1 MRDPSVRLRG
11 RDRCARQ
18 HRPVPAHAAPVRV
31 ASWPQQTAS
40 CLLTWSGWRD
50 SNPRPPAPKAGALTK
65 LRYIPCAAPVP
76 GRRHDLRP
84 TRASLRES
92 AEPVGS
98 PLLARLEAGQG
109 VRRVNGE
116 HLADLAADWPVP
128 MVRAACDRSDAARS
142 RRSAGGSTCLLL
154 CRVAHCLML
163 RSVSAVPQGWNA
175 AQRWSLAGA
184 LAGSGYATHG
194 CRLAGVAQW

>member
-1 MRDPSVRLRG
+1 VTVAA
-11 RDRCARQ
+11 ARSRSTPQ
-18 HRPVPAHAAPVRV
+18 SDDGQTILGPIPASSSGPCELHV
-31 ASWPQQTAS
+31 
-40 CLLTWSGWRD
+40 WSGWRD

-98 PLLARLEAGQG
+98 PLLVRLEAGQG

-116 HLADLAADWPVP
+116 HLADLAADWPMP
-128 MVRAACDRSDAARS
+128 MVRTACGRSDAARAADDQQAAVP
-142 RRSAGGSTCLLL
+142 RAGTPPSAG
-154 CRVAHCLML
+154 H
-163 RSVSAVPQGWNA
+163 
-175 AQRWSLAGA
+175 SLARWPGA
-184 LAGSGYATHG
+184 GTLTMAAASRA
-194 CRLAGVAQW
+194 